1 MFFKNKKAIS
11 PLIAAVLLIA
21 FTMTIAG
28 LMAAWAQNY
37 IVGRTQTMT
46 EQSEEIEKCS
56 KADFTLES
64 GTRKT
69 NSTVYIVIYNSGDLD
84 FTDMNV
90 FLSYSNSTAGPVI
103 QSVKNA
109 ANQTIP
115 VGELVSFSV
124 TNNQTAVGMPLTK
137 IKVVSVDCSNV
148 YREKTFS

>member
-1 MFFKNKKAIS
+1 
-11 PLIAAVLLIA
+11 
-21 FTMTIAG
+21 
-28 LMAAWAQNY
+28 
-37 IVGRTQTMT
+37 
-46 EQSEEIEKCS
+46 
-56 KADFTLES
+56 
-64 GTRKT
+64 
-69 NSTVYIVIYNSGDLD
+69 
-84 FTDMNV
+84 MNV